1 MSRKPLVL
9 ANRDRIREIAESQ
22 NAERIALFG
31 STARGED
38 GPDSDC
44 DFIAD
49 FKPRSSLFHLVRIK
63 LGLEDLLGCDVDV
76 VTRCSIPPGA
86 ASVERDEIRA
96 LSRVRQRQAGESRAS
111 PRLMAT

>member
-9 ANRDRIREIAESQ
+9 ANRDKIREIAESQ
-22 NAERIALFG
+22 NAERISLFG

-38 GPDSDC
+38 GPESDC

-63 LGLEDLLGCDVDV
+63 LGLEDLLGCGVDV
-76 VTRCSIPPGA
+76 VSRRSIPEGIDSIA
-86 ASVERDEIRA
+86 KEEI
-96 LSRVRQRQAGESRAS
+96 
-111 PRLMAT
+111 PI

>member
-1 MSRKPLVL
+1 MSRKSLVL
-9 ANRDRIREIAESQ
+9 ANRDKIREIAESQ
-22 NAERIALFG
+22 NAERISLVG

-38 GPDSDC
+38 GPESDC

-76 VTRCSIPPGA
+76 VSRRSIPKGIDSIA
-86 ASVERDEIRA
+86 KEEI
-96 LSRVRQRQAGESRAS
+96 
-111 PRLMAT
+111 PI